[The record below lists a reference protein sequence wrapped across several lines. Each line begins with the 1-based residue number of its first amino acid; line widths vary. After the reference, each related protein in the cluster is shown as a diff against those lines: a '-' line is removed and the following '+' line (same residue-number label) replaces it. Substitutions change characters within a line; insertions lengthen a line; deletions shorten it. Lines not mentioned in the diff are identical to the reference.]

1 VPVVYASS
9 ILEATTDNQHSFAG
23 LLSSYHLLV
32 SYNGTYVVG
41 RSSSG
46 SSEDDFEYPNLA
58 PSKVN
63 TRVGGVPMLCLCS
76 LYLPNPV
83 RANSVLGTRGTSA
96 L

>member
-1 VPVVYASS
+1 LLPHFSLVPVVYASS

-46 SSEDDFEYPNLA
+46 SSEEDFEYPNFA
-58 PSKVN
+58 SV
-63 TRVGGVPMLCLCS
+63 TR
-76 LYLPNPV
+76 YI
-83 RANSVLGTRGTSA
+83 REE
-96 L
+96 